1 MSDNENSN
9 KKLMPEGGSSPPT
22 DQVQTTDAPAVD
34 SETKDTSSAEEEEKN
49 PQTPSTD
56 NDKDKDESQ
65 GQETEGG
72 EEPNENPNK
81 ENKNDYSETA
91 KKVGESLG
99 EKYNKMLEAKK
110 NDNNKD
116 SLGDQM
122 KDLNEVQVDKAF
134 VSDSINLLGKI
145 SFDEL
150 IGNPLRAAV
159 KAQRDLAKETLSY
172 IREEG
177 IKVDENGQG
186 QITYVT
192 MNFIRDGKQVKMR
205 VPLLTLMPVPRLSIS
220 TMSYTFK
227 AKVNAMSGVVASVG
241 SGGTPINAGISTGEG
256 SKSAAPAKQ
265 TTDSSAKGNN
275 ETTGNK
281 PGASTDNPAASKDNP
296 AASKDNPAASS
307 NNPTASAAGAKPT
320 ISTTPTMSVGYS
332 SKKDSGATRDSRYS
346 VETTMDISI
355 TASEGEMPRGIDR
368 LLGVL
373 DDSTEV
379 IDPKGTL
386 QVSADRISLVNNYG
400 AISVSY
406 RNGKGAYAPTDVTCE
421 PIEGEAK
428 PDMLESGDE
437 MLLIFK
443 AKGVYMVSAGE
454 LHRIVFVS

>member
-1 MSDNENSN
+1 MSDNENN
-9 KKLMPEGGSSPPT
+9 NNDLMPEGGSSPPT
-22 DQVQTTDAPAVD
+22 
-34 SETKDTSSAEEEEKN
+34 EEN
-49 PQTPSTD
+49 PQTSSTD
-56 NDKDKDESQ
+56 NDKNQRHESNEGKKSEKSEDNKSDDSKKKEEKSTLDKVVDTTTSVIGALGDAHNAAQ
-65 GQETEGG
+65 K
-72 EEPNENPNK
+72 K
-81 ENKNDYSETA
+81 EKTP
-91 KKVGESLG
+91 
-99 EKYNKMLEAKK
+99 
-110 NDNNKD
+110 

-192 MNFIRDGKQVKMR
+192 MNFFRDGKQVKMR

-241 SGGTPINAGISTGEG
+241 SGGTPINAGMSTDNG
-256 SKSAAPAKQ
+256 SKSAASAKPAK
-265 TTDSSAKGNN
+265 DSSSKGNN
-275 ETTGNK
+275 EKTGDE
-281 PGASTDNPAASKDNP
+281 PAASTDNS
-296 AASKDNPAASS
+296 AASS
-307 NNPTASAAGAKPT
+307 NKTAASAAGAKPT

-368 LLGVL
+368 LLGIL

-400 AISVSY
+400 VISVSY

-454 LHRIVFVS
+454 LTRIVFVS

>member
-1 MSDNENSN
+1 MSDNENNN
-9 KKLMPEGGSSPPT
+9 KDLKPGGESSPPT
-22 DQVQTTDAPAVD
+22 
-34 SETKDTSSAEEEEKN
+34 EEN
-49 PQTPSTD
+49 PQTPHTDND
-56 NDKDKDESQ
+56 NDKDKSQSQES
-65 GQETEGG
+65 EGG
-72 EEPNENPNK
+72 EEPDVNNKEDENPNK
-81 ENKNDYSETA
+81 ENKNDLANKIGNS
-91 KKVGESLG
+91 VGKAVEEGIDAWKTTSNTG
-99 EKYNKMLEAKK
+99 K
-110 NDNNKD
+110 DN

-192 MNFIRDGKQVKMR
+192 MNFFRDGKQVKMR

-241 SGGTPINAGISTGEG
+241 SGGTPINAGISTDNG
-256 SKSAAPAKQ
+256 SKSAASAKPAK
-265 TTDSSAKGNN
+265 DSSAKVNN
-275 ETTGNK
+275 EKTGDE
-281 PGASTDNPAASKDNP
+281 PAASTDNS
-296 AASKDNPAASS
+296 AASS
-307 NNPTASAAGAKPT
+307 NKTAASATGAKPT

-400 AISVSY
+400 VISVSY
-406 RNGKGAYAPTDVTCE
+406 RNGKGAYAPTDVTCD

-454 LHRIVFVS
+454 LTRIVFVS

>member
-1 MSDNENSN
+1 MSDNENNN
-9 KKLMPEGGSSPPT
+9 KDLKPGGESSPPT
-22 DQVQTTDAPAVD
+22 DQVSQTDAPAVD
-34 SETKDTSSAEEEEKN
+34 SETNDTSSAENEEEN
-49 PQTPSTD
+49 QQTPTTD
-56 NDKDKDESQ
+56 NDNDESQ
-65 GQETEGG
+65 GQGTEGG
-72 EEPNENPNK
+72 EEPDGNNKENENPNK
-81 ENKNDYSETA
+81 ENKNDLPNTIGNSVG
-91 KKVGESLG
+91 KVFKEGMDAWKTTSNAG
-99 EKYNKMLEAKK
+99 
-110 NDNNKD
+110 NDK

-256 SKSAAPAKQ
+256 SKSAAPAKP
-265 TTDSSAKGNN
+265 TTDSSSKGNN
-275 ETTGNK
+275 GKTG
-281 PGASTDNPAASKDNP
+281 DNPAASTDNS
-296 AASKDNPAASS
+296 AASTE
-307 NNPTASAAGAKPT
+307 NPTASSNKTAASATGAKPT

-406 RNGKGAYAPTDVTCE
+406 RNGKGAYVPTDVTCE
-421 PIEGEAK
+421 PIEGETK

>member
-1 MSDNENSN
+1 MSDNENNN
-9 KKLMPEGGSSPPT
+9 KDLKPGGESSPPT
-22 DQVQTTDAPAVD
+22 
-34 SETKDTSSAEEEEKN
+34 EEN
-49 PQTPSTD
+49 PQTPHTDND
-56 NDKDKDESQ
+56 NDKDKSQ
-65 GQETEGG
+65 SQETEGG
-72 EEPNENPNK
+72 EEPDVNNKEDENPNK
-81 ENKNDYSETA
+81 ENKNDLAYKIGNSVG
-91 KKVGESLG
+91 KVVEEGIDAWKATSNTG
-99 EKYNKMLEAKK
+99 K
-110 NDNNKD
+110 DN

-192 MNFIRDGKQVKMR
+192 MNFFRDGKQVKMR

-241 SGGTPINAGISTGEG
+241 SGGTPINAGISTDNG
-256 SKSAAPAKQ
+256 SKSAASAKPAK
-265 TTDSSAKGNN
+265 DSSAKVNN
-275 ETTGNK
+275 EKTGDE
-281 PGASTDNPAASKDNP
+281 PAASTDNS
-296 AASKDNPAASS
+296 AASS
-307 NNPTASAAGAKPT
+307 NKTAASATGAKPT
-320 ISTTPTMSVGYS
+320 IATTPTMSVGYS

-400 AISVSY
+400 VISVSY
-406 RNGKGAYAPTDVTCE
+406 RNGKGAYAPTDVTCD

-454 LHRIVFVS
+454 LTRIVFVS

>member
-1 MSDNENSN
+1 MSDNENN
-9 KKLMPEGGSSPPT
+9 NNDLMPEGGSSPPT
-22 DQVQTTDAPAVD
+22 DQVSQTEAPAVG
-34 SETKDTSSAEEEEKN
+34 SENNDTSSAEEKEEK
-49 PQTPSTD
+49 PQGPSPD
-56 NDKDKDESQ
+56 NDKDEGQ

-72 EEPNENPNK
+72 EEPNK
-81 ENKNDYSETA
+81 ENKNDFSETA
-91 KKVGESLG
+91 KNVGKSLTQ
-99 EKYNKMLEAKK
+99 KYNELLEAKK
-110 NDNNKD
+110 NDNKKD

-177 IKVDENGQG
+177 IKVDEDGQG

-192 MNFIRDGKQVKMR
+192 MNFFRDGKQVKMR

-256 SKSAAPAKQ
+256 SKPAVSAKPAK
-265 TTDSSAKGNN
+265 DSSTKGNN
-275 ETTGNK
+275 EKTG
-281 PGASTDNPAASKDNP
+281 DNPAASTDN
-296 AASKDNPAASS
+296 SAASS
-307 NNPTASAAGAKPT
+307 NKTAASATGAKPT
-320 ISTTPTMSVGYS
+320 IATTPTMSVGYS

-400 AISVSY
+400 VISVSY
-406 RNGKGAYAPTDVTCE
+406 RNGKGAFAPTDVTCD

-454 LHRIVFVS
+454 LTRIVFVS

>member
-1 MSDNENSN
+1 MSDNENN
-9 KKLMPEGGSSPPT
+9 NNDLKPGGESSPPT
-22 DQVQTTDAPAVD
+22 
-34 SETKDTSSAEEEEKN
+34 EEN
-49 PQTPSTD
+49 PQTPHTDND
-56 NDKDKDESQ
+56 NDKDKSQ
-65 GQETEGG
+65 SQETEGG
-72 EEPNENPNK
+72 EEPDVNNKEDENPNK
-81 ENKNDYSETA
+81 ENKNDLANKIGNSVG
-91 KKVGESLG
+91 KVVEEGIDAWKTTSNTG
-99 EKYNKMLEAKK
+99 K
-110 NDNNKD
+110 DN

-192 MNFIRDGKQVKMR
+192 MNFFRDGKQVKMR

-241 SGGTPINAGISTGEG
+241 SGGTPINAGISTDNG
-256 SKSAAPAKQ
+256 SKSAASAKPAK
-265 TTDSSAKGNN
+265 DSSAKGNN
-275 ETTGNK
+275 EKTG
-281 PGASTDNPAASKDNP
+281 DNPAASTDN
-296 AASKDNPAASS
+296 SAASS
-307 NNPTASAAGAKPT
+307 NKTAASATGTKST
-320 ISTTPTMSVGYS
+320 IATTPTMSVGYS

-400 AISVSY
+400 VISVSY
-406 RNGKGAYAPTDVTCE
+406 RNGKGAYAPTDVTCD

-454 LHRIVFVS
+454 LTRIVFVS

>member
-1 MSDNENSN
+1 MSDNENNN
-9 KKLMPEGGSSPPT
+9 KDLKPGGESSPPT
-22 DQVQTTDAPAVD
+22 EENLQAP
-34 SETKDTSSAEEEEKN
+34 
-49 PQTPSTD
+49 PTD
-56 NDKDKDESQ
+56 NDKNQSHESNEGKKSEKSEDNKSDDSKKKEEKSTLDKVVDTTTSVIGALGDAHNAAQ
-65 GQETEGG
+65 K
-72 EEPNENPNK
+72 K
-81 ENKNDYSETA
+81 EKTP
-91 KKVGESLG
+91 
-99 EKYNKMLEAKK
+99 
-110 NDNNKD
+110 

-192 MNFIRDGKQVKMR
+192 MNFFRDGKQVKMR

-241 SGGTPINAGISTGEG
+241 SGGTPINAGMSTDYG
-256 SKSAAPAKQ
+256 SKSAASAKPAK
-265 TTDSSAKGNN
+265 DSSSKGNN
-275 ETTGNK
+275 EKTGDE
-281 PGASTDNPAASKDNP
+281 PAASTDNS
-296 AASKDNPAASS
+296 AASS
-307 NNPTASAAGAKPT
+307 NKTAASAAGAKPT
-320 ISTTPTMSVGYS
+320 IATTPTMSVGYS

-346 VETTMDISI
+346 VESTMDISI

-368 LLGVL
+368 LLGIL

-400 AISVSY
+400 VISVSY

-454 LHRIVFVS
+454 LTRIVFVS

>member
-1 MSDNENSN
+1 MSDNENN
-9 KKLMPEGGSSPPT
+9 NNDLMPEGGSSPPT
-22 DQVQTTDAPAVD
+22 DQVPETDATAVG
-34 SETKDTSSAEEEEKN
+34 SETTDTSSAEEGN

-56 NDKDKDESQ
+56 NDKNKSQ
-65 GQETEGG
+65 GQKTEGG
-72 EEPNENPNK
+72 EKPD
-81 ENKNDYSETA
+81 ENKKKDEKNDLSDQLKEA
-91 KKVGESLG
+91 GKSLTQ
-99 EKYNKMLEAKK
+99 KYNELKEAKK
-110 NDNNKD
+110 NDNKKD

-122 KDLNEVQVDKAF
+122 KDLNEVQVDKTF

-241 SGGTPINAGISTGEG
+241 SGGTPINAGISTDNG
-256 SKSAAPAKQ
+256 SKSAAPAKP
-265 TTDSSAKGNN
+265 TTDSSSKGNN
-275 ETTGNK
+275 GKTGDK
-281 PGASTDNPAASKDNP
+281 PAASTDNPST
-296 AASKDNPAASS
+296 SS
-307 NNPTASAAGAKPT
+307 NKPTASAAGAKST

-406 RNGKGAYAPTDVTCE
+406 RNGKGAYAPTDVTCD

-454 LHRIVFVS
+454 LTRIVFVS

>member
-1 MSDNENSN
+1 MSDNENN
-9 KKLMPEGGSSPPT
+9 NNDLMSDGGSSPPT
-22 DQVQTTDAPAVD
+22 DQVSQTDAPAVG
-34 SETKDTSSAEEEEKN
+34 SENNDTSSAEKEEEK
-49 PQTPSTD
+49 PQAPSAD
-56 NDKDKDESQ
+56 NDKDEGQ

-72 EEPNENPNK
+72 EKPDGNK
-81 ENKNDYSETA
+81 KEDKNDLSDQLKEA
-91 KKVGESLG
+91 GKSLTQ
-99 EKYNKMLEAKK
+99 KYNELLEAKN
-110 NDNNKD
+110 NDNKKD

-177 IKVDENGQG
+177 IKVDEDGQG

-192 MNFIRDGKQVKMR
+192 MNFFRDGKQVKMR

-241 SGGTPINAGISTGEG
+241 SGGTPINAGMSTDNG
-256 SKSAAPAKQ
+256 SKSAVSAKPAK
-265 TTDSSAKGNN
+265 DSSAKGNN
-275 ETTGNK
+275 EETGDK
-281 PGASTDNPAASKDNP
+281 PATSTDNS
-296 AASKDNPAASS
+296 AASS
-307 NNPTASAAGAKPT
+307 NKTATSAAGAKPT
-320 ISTTPTMSVGYS
+320 IATTPTMSVGYS

-400 AISVSY
+400 VISVSY
-406 RNGKGAYAPTDVTCE
+406 RNGKGAYAPTEVTCD

-454 LHRIVFVS
+454 LTRIVFVS

>member
-1 MSDNENSN
+1 
-9 KKLMPEGGSSPPT
+9 MPEGGSSPPT
-22 DQVQTTDAPAVD
+22 DQVSQTDAPAVG
-34 SETKDTSSAEEEEKN
+34 SENNDTSSAEEKEEK
-49 PQTPSTD
+49 PQGPSTD

-72 EEPNENPNK
+72 EESNK
-81 ENKNDYSETA
+81 ENKNDFSETA
-91 KKVGESLG
+91 KKVGKSLT
-99 EKYNKMLEAKK
+99 EKYNELLEAKK
-110 NDNNKD
+110 NDNKKD

-122 KDLNEVQVDKAF
+122 KDLNEVQVDKTF

-192 MNFIRDGKQVKMR
+192 MNFFRDGKQVKMR

-220 TMSYTFK
+220 TMSYMFK

-241 SGGTPINAGISTGEG
+241 NGGTPINAGMSTDNG
-256 SKSAAPAKQ
+256 SKSAASAKPAK
-265 TTDSSAKGNN
+265 DSSSKGNN
-275 ETTGNK
+275 EKTG
-281 PGASTDNPAASKDNP
+281 DEPAASTEN
-296 AASKDNPAASS
+296 STASS
-307 NNPTASAAGAKPT
+307 NKTAVSAAGAKPT

-454 LHRIVFVS
+454 LTRIVFVS

>member
-1 MSDNENSN
+1 
-9 KKLMPEGGSSPPT
+9 MPEGGSSPPT
-22 DQVQTTDAPAVD
+22 DQVSQTDAPAVD
-34 SETKDTSSAEEEEKN
+34 SETTDTSSAEEEN
-49 PQTPSTD
+49 QQAPSTD
-56 NDKDKDESQ
+56 NDKNKDESQ
-65 GQETEGG
+65 SQETEGG
-72 EEPNENPNK
+72 EEPD
-81 ENKNDYSETA
+81 ENKKEDKNDLA
-91 KKVGESLG
+91 DKLKKGGESLG

-110 NDNNKD
+110 KDNNKD

-192 MNFIRDGKQVKMR
+192 MNFFRDGKQVKMR

-256 SKSAAPAKQ
+256 SKSAAPAKP
-265 TTDSSAKGNN
+265 TTDPSAKGNN
-275 ETTGNK
+275 EK
-281 PGASTDNPAASKDNP
+281 AVDKPAASTEKP
-296 AASKDNPAASS
+296 AASA
-307 NNPTASAAGAKPT
+307 TGAKPT

-400 AISVSY
+400 VISVSY
-406 RNGKGAYAPTDVTCE
+406 RNGKGAYAPTDVTCD

-454 LHRIVFVS
+454 LTRIVFVS

>member
-1 MSDNENSN
+1 
-9 KKLMPEGGSSPPT
+9 MPEGGSSPPT
-22 DQVQTTDAPAVD
+22 DQVSQTDAPAVD
-34 SETKDTSSAEEEEKN
+34 SETTDTSSAEEEN
-49 PQTPSTD
+49 QQAPSTD
-56 NDKDKDESQ
+56 NDKNQSHES
-65 GQETEGG
+65 
-72 EEPNENPNK
+72 NE
-81 ENKNDYSETA
+81 
-91 KKVGESLG
+91 G
-99 EKYNKMLEAKK
+99 EKSEKNEDNKSDDSKK
-110 NDNNKD
+110 KEEKSTLDKAVDTTTSVIGALGDAHNAAQKNEKTP

-192 MNFIRDGKQVKMR
+192 MNFFRDGKQVKMR
-205 VPLLTLMPVPRLSIS
+205 VPLLTLMPVPRFSIS

-241 SGGTPINAGISTGEG
+241 SGGTPINAGMSTDNS
-256 SKSAAPAKQ
+256 SKSAAPAKPAK
-265 TTDSSAKGNN
+265 DSSAKGNN
-275 ETTGNK
+275 EKTGDK
-281 PGASTDNPAASKDNP
+281 PAASTDNS
-296 AASKDNPAASS
+296 AASS
-307 NNPTASAAGAKPT
+307 NKTAASATGAKPT
-320 ISTTPTMSVGYS
+320 IATTPTMSVGYS

-406 RNGKGAYAPTDVTCE
+406 RNGKGAYAPTDVTCD

-454 LHRIVFVS
+454 LTRIVFVS

>member
-1 MSDNENSN
+1 MSDNENNN
-9 KKLMPEGGSSPPT
+9 KDLKPGGESSPPT
-22 DQVQTTDAPAVD
+22 DQVSQTDAPAVD
-34 SETKDTSSAEEEEKN
+34 SETTDTSSAEEEN
-49 PQTPSTD
+49 QQAPSTD
-56 NDKDKDESQ
+56 NDKNQSHES
-65 GQETEGG
+65 
-72 EEPNENPNK
+72 NE
-81 ENKNDYSETA
+81 
-91 KKVGESLG
+91 G
-99 EKYNKMLEAKK
+99 EKSEKNEDNKSDDSKK
-110 NDNNKD
+110 KEEKSTLDKTVDTTTSVIGALGDAHNAAQKKEKTP

-192 MNFIRDGKQVKMR
+192 MNFFRDGKQVKMR

-241 SGGTPINAGISTGEG
+241 SGGTPINAGMSTDNG
-256 SKSAAPAKQ
+256 SKSAASAKPAKE
-265 TTDSSAKGNN
+265 SSAKGNN
-275 ETTGNK
+275 EKTGDE
-281 PGASTDNPAASKDNP
+281 PAASTDNS
-296 AASKDNPAASS
+296 AASS
-307 NNPTASAAGAKPT
+307 NKTAASATGAKPT
-320 ISTTPTMSVGYS
+320 IATTPTMSVGYS

-454 LHRIVFVS
+454 LTRIVFVS

>member
-1 MSDNENSN
+1 MSDNENNN
-9 KKLMPEGGSSPPT
+9 KDLKPGGESSPPT
-22 DQVQTTDAPAVD
+22 EENLQAP
-34 SETKDTSSAEEEEKN
+34 
-49 PQTPSTD
+49 PTD
-56 NDKDKDESQ
+56 NDKNQRHESNEGKKSEKSEDNKSDDSKKKEEKSTLDKVVDTTTSVIGALGDAHNAAQ
-65 GQETEGG
+65 K
-72 EEPNENPNK
+72 K
-81 ENKNDYSETA
+81 EKTP
-91 KKVGESLG
+91 
-99 EKYNKMLEAKK
+99 
-110 NDNNKD
+110 

-122 KDLNEVQVDKAF
+122 KDLSEVQVDKAF

-192 MNFIRDGKQVKMR
+192 MNFFRDGKQVKMR

-241 SGGTPINAGISTGEG
+241 SGGTPINAGMSTDNG
-256 SKSAAPAKQ
+256 SKSAASAKPAK
-265 TTDSSAKGNN
+265 DSSSKGNN
-275 ETTGNK
+275 EKTGDE
-281 PGASTDNPAASKDNP
+281 PAASTDNS
-296 AASKDNPAASS
+296 AASS
-307 NNPTASAAGAKPT
+307 NKTAASAAGAKPT

-346 VETTMDISI
+346 VESTMDISI

-400 AISVSY
+400 VISVSY
-406 RNGKGAYAPTDVTCE
+406 RNGKGAYSPTDVTCE

-454 LHRIVFVS
+454 LTRIVFVS

>member
-1 MSDNENSN
+1 
-9 KKLMPEGGSSPPT
+9 MPEGGSSPPT
-22 DQVQTTDAPAVD
+22 DQVSQTDAPAVG
-34 SETKDTSSAEEEEKN
+34 SENNDTSSAEEKEEK
-49 PQTPSTD
+49 PQGPSTD

-72 EEPNENPNK
+72 EESNK
-81 ENKNDYSETA
+81 ENKNDFSETA
-91 KKVGESLG
+91 KKVGKSLT
-99 EKYNKMLEAKK
+99 EKYNELLEAKK
-110 NDNNKD
+110 NDNKKD

-122 KDLNEVQVDKAF
+122 KDLNEVQVDKTF

-192 MNFIRDGKQVKMR
+192 MNFFRDGKQVKMR

-241 SGGTPINAGISTGEG
+241 SGGTPINAGMSTDNG
-256 SKSAAPAKQ
+256 SKSAASAKPAK
-265 TTDSSAKGNN
+265 DSSSKGNN
-275 ETTGNK
+275 EKT
-281 PGASTDNPAASKDNP
+281 SDEPAASTEN
-296 AASKDNPAASS
+296 SAASS
-307 NNPTASAAGAKPT
+307 NKTAASAAGAKPT

-454 LHRIVFVS
+454 LTRIVFVS

>member
-1 MSDNENSN
+1 MSDNENNN
-9 KKLMPEGGSSPPT
+9 KDLKPGGESSPPT
-22 DQVQTTDAPAVD
+22 EENLQAP
-34 SETKDTSSAEEEEKN
+34 
-49 PQTPSTD
+49 PTD
-56 NDKDKDESQ
+56 NDKNQSHESIEGKKSEKSEDNKSDDSKKKEEKSTLDKVVDTTTSVIGALGDAHNAAQ
-65 GQETEGG
+65 K
-72 EEPNENPNK
+72 K
-81 ENKNDYSETA
+81 EKTP
-91 KKVGESLG
+91 
-99 EKYNKMLEAKK
+99 
-110 NDNNKD
+110 

-122 KDLNEVQVDKAF
+122 KDLSEVQVDKAF

-192 MNFIRDGKQVKMR
+192 MNFFRDGKQVKMR

-241 SGGTPINAGISTGEG
+241 SGGTPINAGMSTDNG
-256 SKSAAPAKQ
+256 SKSAASAKPAK
-265 TTDSSAKGNN
+265 DSSSKGNN
-275 ETTGNK
+275 EKTGDE
-281 PGASTDNPAASKDNP
+281 PAASTDNS
-296 AASKDNPAASS
+296 AASS
-307 NNPTASAAGAKPT
+307 NKTAASAAGAKPT

-346 VETTMDISI
+346 VESTMDISI

-368 LLGVL
+368 LLGIL

-454 LHRIVFVS
+454 LTRIVFVS

>member
-1 MSDNENSN
+1 MSDNENN
-9 KKLMPEGGSSPPT
+9 NNDLMPEGGSSPPT
-22 DQVQTTDAPAVD
+22 DQVSQTDAPAVG
-34 SETKDTSSAEEEEKN
+34 SENNDTSSAEEKEEK
-49 PQTPSTD
+49 PQGPSTD

-72 EEPNENPNK
+72 EESNK
-81 ENKNDYSETA
+81 ENKNDFSETA
-91 KKVGESLG
+91 KKVGKSLT
-99 EKYNKMLEAKK
+99 EKYNELLEAKK
-110 NDNNKD
+110 NDNKKD

-192 MNFIRDGKQVKMR
+192 MNFFRDGKQVKMR

-241 SGGTPINAGISTGEG
+241 SGGTPINAGMSTDNG
-256 SKSAAPAKQ
+256 SKSAASAKPAK
-265 TTDSSAKGNN
+265 DSSSKGNN
-275 ETTGNK
+275 EKTGDE
-281 PGASTDNPAASKDNP
+281 PAASTDNS
-296 AASKDNPAASS
+296 AASS
-307 NNPTASAAGAKPT
+307 NKTAASAAGAKPT

-346 VETTMDISI
+346 VESTMDISI

-368 LLGVL
+368 LLGIL

-454 LHRIVFVS
+454 LTRIVFVS

>member
-1 MSDNENSN
+1 MSDNENKN
-9 KKLMPEGGSSPPT
+9 NNLMPEGDSSPPT
-22 DQVQTTDAPAVD
+22 DQVPTTDAPAVD
-34 SETKDTSSAEEEEKN
+34 SETNDTSSAENKEEN
-49 PQTPSTD
+49 QQTPTTD

-256 SKSAAPAKQ
+256 SKSAAPAKP

-275 ETTGNK
+275 ERTGDK
-281 PGASTDNPAASKDNP
+281 SAVSKDNP
-296 AASKDNPAASS
+296 AASTENPAASS
-307 NNPTASAAGAKPT
+307 NKTAASATGAKPT
-320 ISTTPTMSVGYS
+320 ISATPTMSVGYS

-406 RNGKGAYAPTDVTCE
+406 RNGKGAYTPTDVTCE

>member
-1 MSDNENSN
+1 MSDNENKN
-9 KKLMPEGGSSPPT
+9 KDLKPGGESSPPT
-22 DQVQTTDAPAVD
+22 DQVSQTDAPAVD
-34 SETKDTSSAEEEEKN
+34 SETTDTSSAEEEN
-49 PQTPSTD
+49 QQAPSTD
-56 NDKDKDESQ
+56 NDKNQSHES
-65 GQETEGG
+65 
-72 EEPNENPNK
+72 NE
-81 ENKNDYSETA
+81 
-91 KKVGESLG
+91 G
-99 EKYNKMLEAKK
+99 EKSEKNEDNKSDDSKK
-110 NDNNKD
+110 KEEKSTLDKTVDTTTSVIGALGDAHNAAQKNEKTP

-192 MNFIRDGKQVKMR
+192 MNFFRDGKQVKMR

-241 SGGTPINAGISTGEG
+241 SGGTPINAGISTDNG
-256 SKSAAPAKQ
+256 SKSAASAKPAK
-265 TTDSSAKGNN
+265 DSSAKGNN
-275 ETTGNK
+275 EKTG
-281 PGASTDNPAASKDNP
+281 DNPAASTDNSADSSNKT
-296 AASKDNPAASS
+296 AASA
-307 NNPTASAAGAKPT
+307 TGAKPT
-320 ISTTPTMSVGYS
+320 IATTPTMSVGYS

-400 AISVSY
+400 VISVSY
-406 RNGKGAYAPTDVTCE
+406 RNGKGAYAPTDVTCD

-454 LHRIVFVS
+454 LTRIVFVS

>member
-1 MSDNENSN
+1 
-9 KKLMPEGGSSPPT
+9 MPEGGSSPPT
-22 DQVQTTDAPAVD
+22 DQVQTTDATAVD
-34 SETKDTSSAEEEEKN
+34 SETNNTSSAENEEEN
-49 PQTPSTD
+49 QQTPTTD
-56 NDKDKDESQ
+56 NDNDESQ
-65 GQETEGG
+65 GQRTEGG
-72 EEPNENPNK
+72 EEPDGNNKENENRNK
-81 ENKNDYSETA
+81 ENKNDLPNTIGNSVG
-91 KKVGESLG
+91 KVFKEGMDAWKATSNAG
-99 EKYNKMLEAKK
+99 K
-110 NDNNKD
+110 DN

-134 VSDSINLLGKI
+134 VTDSINLLGKI

-159 KAQRDLAKETLSY
+159 KAQRDLAKETLNY

-241 SGGTPINAGISTGEG
+241 SGGTPINAGISTDNG
-256 SKSAAPAKQ
+256 SKSAAPAKP

-275 ETTGNK
+275 GKTG
-281 PGASTDNPAASKDNP
+281 DNPAASTDNS
-296 AASKDNPAASS
+296 AASTENSATSSNKTAASA
-307 NNPTASAAGAKPT
+307 TGAKST

-406 RNGKGAYAPTDVTCE
+406 RNGKGAYAPTDVNCE
-421 PIEGEAK
+421 PIEGETK

>member
-1 MSDNENSN
+1 MSDNENN
-9 KKLMPEGGSSPPT
+9 NNDLIPEGGSSPPT
-22 DQVQTTDAPAVD
+22 DQVSQTDAPAVD
-34 SETKDTSSAEEEEKN
+34 SETTDTSSAEEEN
-49 PQTPSTD
+49 QQAPSTD
-56 NDKDKDESQ
+56 NDKNQSHES
-65 GQETEGG
+65 
-72 EEPNENPNK
+72 NE
-81 ENKNDYSETA
+81 
-91 KKVGESLG
+91 G
-99 EKYNKMLEAKK
+99 EKSEKNEDNKSDDSKK
-110 NDNNKD
+110 KEEKSTLDKTVDTTTSVIGALGDAHNAAQKKEKAP

-177 IKVDENGQG
+177 IKVDEDGQG

-192 MNFIRDGKQVKMR
+192 MNFFRDGKQVKMR

-241 SGGTPINAGISTGEG
+241 SGGTPINAGMSTDNS
-256 SKSAAPAKQ
+256 SKSAASAKA
-265 TTDSSAKGNN
+265 TTNSSSKGNN
-275 ETTGNK
+275 EKTGDE
-281 PGASTDNPAASKDNP
+281 PAASTDNSAVSSNKTAASATGTK
-296 AASKDNPAASS
+296 S
-307 NNPTASAAGAKPT
+307 T

-400 AISVSY
+400 VISVSY
-406 RNGKGAYAPTDVTCE
+406 RNGKGAYAPTDVTCD

-454 LHRIVFVS
+454 LTRIVFVS

>member
-1 MSDNENSN
+1 MSDNENNN
-9 KKLMPEGGSSPPT
+9 KDLKPGGESSPPT
-22 DQVQTTDAPAVD
+22 DQVSQTDAPAVD
-34 SETKDTSSAEEEEKN
+34 SETTDTSSAEEEN
-49 PQTPSTD
+49 QQAPSTD
-56 NDKDKDESQ
+56 NDNDESQ

-72 EEPNENPNK
+72 EEPNK
-81 ENKNDYSETA
+81 ENKNDFSETA
-91 KKVGESLG
+91 KNVGKSLTQ
-99 EKYNKMLEAKK
+99 KYNELLEAKK
-110 NDNNKD
+110 NDNKKD

-177 IKVDENGQG
+177 IKVDEDGQG

-256 SKSAAPAKQ
+256 SKSAAPAKP

-275 ETTGNK
+275 EKTGDK
-281 PGASTDNPAASKDNP
+281 SAASKDNP
-296 AASKDNPAASS
+296 AASTENPAASS
-307 NNPTASAAGAKPT
+307 NKTAASATGAKPT

-406 RNGKGAYAPTDVTCE
+406 RNGKGAYAPADVNCE

>member
-1 MSDNENSN
+1 MSDNENN
-9 KKLMPEGGSSPPT
+9 NNDLMPEGGSSPPT
-22 DQVQTTDAPAVD
+22 EENPPA
-34 SETKDTSSAEEEEKN
+34 
-49 PQTPSTD
+49 PSTD
-56 NDKDKDESQ
+56 KDKNQRHESN
-65 GQETEGG
+65 EGKKSEKSEDNKSDDSKKK
-72 EEPNENPNK
+72 EEKSTLDKAVDTTTSVIGALGDAHNAAQKK
-81 ENKNDYSETA
+81 EKTP
-91 KKVGESLG
+91 
-99 EKYNKMLEAKK
+99 
-110 NDNNKD
+110 

-122 KDLNEVQVDKAF
+122 KDLSEVQVDKAF

-192 MNFIRDGKQVKMR
+192 MNFFRDGKQVKMR

-241 SGGTPINAGISTGEG
+241 SGGTPINAGMSTDNG
-256 SKSAAPAKQ
+256 SKSAASAKPAK
-265 TTDSSAKGNN
+265 DSSSKGNN
-275 ETTGNK
+275 EKTGDE
-281 PGASTDNPAASKDNP
+281 PAASTDNS
-296 AASKDNPAASS
+296 AASS
-307 NNPTASAAGAKPT
+307 NKTAASAAGAKPT

-346 VETTMDISI
+346 VESTMDISI

-368 LLGVL
+368 LLGIL

-443 AKGVYMVSAGE
+443 AKGVYMISAGE

>member
-1 MSDNENSN
+1 MSDNENN
-9 KKLMPEGGSSPPT
+9 NNDLMPDGGSSPPT
-22 DQVQTTDAPAVD
+22 DQVSQTDAPAVG
-34 SETKDTSSAEEEEKN
+34 SENNDTSSAEKEEEK
-49 PQTPSTD
+49 PQAPSAD
-56 NDKDKDESQ
+56 NDKDEGQ

-72 EEPNENPNK
+72 EKPDGNK
-81 ENKNDYSETA
+81 KEDKNDLSDQLKEA
-91 KKVGESLG
+91 GKSLTQ
-99 EKYNKMLEAKK
+99 KYNELLEAKK
-110 NDNNKD
+110 NDNKKD

-177 IKVDENGQG
+177 IKVDEDGQG

-192 MNFIRDGKQVKMR
+192 MNFFRDGKQVKMR

-241 SGGTPINAGISTGEG
+241 SGGTPINAGMSTDNG
-256 SKSAAPAKQ
+256 SKSAASAKPAK
-265 TTDSSAKGNN
+265 DSSAKGNN
-275 ETTGNK
+275 EETGDK
-281 PGASTDNPAASKDNP
+281 PATSTDNS
-296 AASKDNPAASS
+296 AASS
-307 NNPTASAAGAKPT
+307 NKTATSAAGAKPT
-320 ISTTPTMSVGYS
+320 IATIPTMSVGYS

-406 RNGKGAYAPTDVTCE
+406 RNGKGAYAPTDVTCD

-454 LHRIVFVS
+454 LTRIVFVS

>member
-1 MSDNENSN
+1 MSDNENNN
-9 KKLMPEGGSSPPT
+9 KDLKPGGESSPPT
-22 DQVQTTDAPAVD
+22 DQVQTTDATAVD
-34 SETKDTSSAEEEEKN
+34 SETNDTSSAEEEEKN
-49 PQTPSTD
+49 PQTPNTD
-56 NDKDKDESQ
+56 NDNDGSQSQ

-72 EEPNENPNK
+72 EEPNKNPNK

-256 SKSAAPAKQ
+256 SKSAAPAKP
-265 TTDSSAKGNN
+265 TTDSSSKGNN
-275 ETTGNK
+275 GKTG
-281 PGASTDNPAASKDNP
+281 DNPAASTDNS
-296 AASKDNPAASS
+296 AASTENSATSSNKTAASA
-307 NNPTASAAGAKPT
+307 TGAKPT

-406 RNGKGAYAPTDVTCE
+406 RNGKGAYVPTDVTCE
-421 PIEGEAK
+421 PIEGETK

>member
-1 MSDNENSN
+1 MSDNENN
-9 KKLMPEGGSSPPT
+9 NNDLMSDGGSSPPT
-22 DQVQTTDAPAVD
+22 DQVSQTDAPAVG
-34 SETKDTSSAEEEEKN
+34 SENNDTSSAEKEEEK
-49 PQTPSTD
+49 PQAPSAD
-56 NDKDKDESQ
+56 NDKDEGQ

-72 EEPNENPNK
+72 EKPDGNK
-81 ENKNDYSETA
+81 KEDKNDLSDQLKEA
-91 KKVGESLG
+91 GKSLTQ
-99 EKYNKMLEAKK
+99 KYNELLEAKK
-110 NDNNKD
+110 NDNKKD

-177 IKVDENGQG
+177 IKVDEDGQG

-192 MNFIRDGKQVKMR
+192 MNFFRDGKQVKMR

-241 SGGTPINAGISTGEG
+241 SGGTPINAGMSTDNG
-256 SKSAAPAKQ
+256 SKSAVSAKPAK
-265 TTDSSAKGNN
+265 DSSAKGNN
-275 ETTGNK
+275 EETGDK
-281 PGASTDNPAASKDNP
+281 PATSTDNS
-296 AASKDNPAASS
+296 AASS
-307 NNPTASAAGAKPT
+307 NKTATSAAGAKPT
-320 ISTTPTMSVGYS
+320 IATTPTMSVGYS

-368 LLGVL
+368 LLGVI

-400 AISVSY
+400 VISVSY
-406 RNGKGAYAPTDVTCE
+406 RNGKGAYAPTEVTCD

-454 LHRIVFVS
+454 LTRIVFVS

>member
-9 KKLMPEGGSSPPT
+9 KNLMPEGGSSPPT
-22 DQVQTTDAPAVD
+22 DQVQTTDATAVD
-34 SETKDTSSAEEEEKN
+34 SETNNTSSAENEEEN
-49 PQTPSTD
+49 QQTPTTD
-56 NDKDKDESQ
+56 NDNDESQ
-65 GQETEGG
+65 GQRTEGG
-72 EEPNENPNK
+72 EEPDGNNKENENRNK
-81 ENKNDYSETA
+81 ENKNDLPNTIGNSVG
-91 KKVGESLG
+91 KVFKEGMDAWKATSNAG
-99 EKYNKMLEAKK
+99 K
-110 NDNNKD
+110 DN

-134 VSDSINLLGKI
+134 VTDSINLLGKI

-159 KAQRDLAKETLSY
+159 KAQRDLAKETLNY

-241 SGGTPINAGISTGEG
+241 SGGTPINAGISTDNG
-256 SKSAAPAKQ
+256 SKSAAPAKP

-275 ETTGNK
+275 GKTG
-281 PGASTDNPAASKDNP
+281 DNPAASTDNS
-296 AASKDNPAASS
+296 AASTENSATSSNKTAASA
-307 NNPTASAAGAKPT
+307 TGAKST

-406 RNGKGAYAPTDVTCE
+406 RNGKGAYAPTDVNCE
-421 PIEGEAK
+421 PIEGETK

>member
-1 MSDNENSN
+1 MSDNENN
-9 KKLMPEGGSSPPT
+9 NNDLIPEGGSSPPT
-22 DQVQTTDAPAVD
+22 NQVSQTDAPAVD
-34 SETKDTSSAEEEEKN
+34 SETNDTSSAEEEEEN
-49 PQTPSTD
+49 QQTPSTD
-56 NDKDKDESQ
+56 NDKNKDESQ
-65 GQETEGG
+65 SQETEGG
-72 EEPNENPNK
+72 EKTDENNKENENPNK
-81 ENKNDYSETA
+81 ENNNDLPNTIGNSVG
-91 KKVGESLG
+91 KVFKEGVDAWKATSNAG
-99 EKYNKMLEAKK
+99 K
-110 NDNNKD
+110 DN

-177 IKVDENGQG
+177 IKVDEDGQG

-192 MNFIRDGKQVKMR
+192 MNFFRDGKQVKMR

-241 SGGTPINAGISTGEG
+241 SGGTPINAGMSTDNS
-256 SKSAAPAKQ
+256 SKSAASAKA
-265 TTDSSAKGNN
+265 TTNSSSKGNN
-275 ETTGNK
+275 EKTGDE
-281 PGASTDNPAASKDNP
+281 PAASTDNSAVSSNKTAASATGTK
-296 AASKDNPAASS
+296 S
-307 NNPTASAAGAKPT
+307 T
-320 ISTTPTMSVGYS
+320 IATTPTMSVGYS

-400 AISVSY
+400 VISVSY
-406 RNGKGAYAPTDVTCE
+406 RNGKGAYAPTDVTCD

-443 AKGVYMVSAGE
+443 AKGVYMVSAGK
-454 LHRIVFVS
+454 LTRIVFVS

>member
-9 KKLMPEGGSSPPT
+9 NDLIPEGGSSPPT
-22 DQVQTTDAPAVD
+22 
-34 SETKDTSSAEEEEKN
+34 EEN
-49 PQTPSTD
+49 PQTPHTDND
-56 NDKDKDESQ
+56 NDKDKSQ
-65 GQETEGG
+65 SQETEGG
-72 EEPNENPNK
+72 EEPDVNNKEDENPNK
-81 ENKNDYSETA
+81 ENKNDLANKIGNSVG
-91 KKVGESLG
+91 KVVEEGIDAWKTTSNTG
-99 EKYNKMLEAKK
+99 K
-110 NDNNKD
+110 DN

-192 MNFIRDGKQVKMR
+192 MNFFRDGKQVKMR

-241 SGGTPINAGISTGEG
+241 SGGTPINAGMSTDNG
-256 SKSAAPAKQ
+256 SKSAASAKPAK
-265 TTDSSAKGNN
+265 DSSAKGNN
-275 ETTGNK
+275 EKTG
-281 PGASTDNPAASKDNP
+281 DNPAASTDN
-296 AASKDNPAASS
+296 SAASS
-307 NNPTASAAGAKPT
+307 NKPAASATGAKPT

-400 AISVSY
+400 VISVSY

-454 LHRIVFVS
+454 LTRIVFVS

>member
-1 MSDNENSN
+1 
-9 KKLMPEGGSSPPT
+9 MPEGGSSPPT
-22 DQVQTTDAPAVD
+22 DQVSQTDAPAVD
-34 SETKDTSSAEEEEKN
+34 SETTDTSSAEEEN
-49 PQTPSTD
+49 QQAPSTD
-56 NDKDKDESQ
+56 NDNDESQ
-65 GQETEGG
+65 SQETEGG
-72 EEPNENPNK
+72 EKPDGNK
-81 ENKNDYSETA
+81 KEDKNDLSDQLKEA
-91 KKVGESLG
+91 GKSLTQ
-99 EKYNKMLEAKK
+99 KYNELLEAKK
-110 NDNNKD
+110 NDNKKD

-122 KDLNEVQVDKAF
+122 KDLNEVQVDKTF

-192 MNFIRDGKQVKMR
+192 MNFFRDGKQVKMR

-256 SKSAAPAKQ
+256 SKPAVSAKPAK
-265 TTDSSAKGNN
+265 DSSAKVNN
-275 ETTGNK
+275 EKTGDK
-281 PGASTDNPAASKDNP
+281 PAASSEKPAASTDNS
-296 AASKDNPAASS
+296 AASS
-307 NNPTASAAGAKPT
+307 NKTATSAAGAKPT
-320 ISTTPTMSVGYS
+320 IATTPTMSVGYS

-400 AISVSY
+400 VISVSY

-454 LHRIVFVS
+454 LTRIVFVS

>member
-1 MSDNENSN
+1 MSDNENN
-9 KKLMPEGGSSPPT
+9 NNDLIPEGGSSPPT
-22 DQVQTTDAPAVD
+22 DQVSQTDAPAVD
-34 SETKDTSSAEEEEKN
+34 SETTDTSSAEEEN
-49 PQTPSTD
+49 QQAPSTD
-56 NDKDKDESQ
+56 NDKNQSHES
-65 GQETEGG
+65 
-72 EEPNENPNK
+72 NE
-81 ENKNDYSETA
+81 
-91 KKVGESLG
+91 G
-99 EKYNKMLEAKK
+99 EKSEKNEDNKSDDSKK
-110 NDNNKD
+110 KEEKSTLDKTVDTTTSVIGALGDAHNAAQKKEKAP

-192 MNFIRDGKQVKMR
+192 MNFFRDGKQVKMR

-241 SGGTPINAGISTGEG
+241 SGGTPINAGMSTDNS
-256 SKSAAPAKQ
+256 SKSAASAKPAK
-265 TTDSSAKGNN
+265 DSSAKGNN
-275 ETTGNK
+275 ERTGDN
-281 PGASTDNPAASKDNP
+281 PAASTDNPSTSSNKTAAS
-296 AASKDNPAASS
+296 A
-307 NNPTASAAGAKPT
+307 TGAKPT

-400 AISVSY
+400 TISVSY
-406 RNGKGAYAPTDVTCE
+406 RNGKGAYAPTDVTCD

-454 LHRIVFVS
+454 LTRIVFVS

>member
-1 MSDNENSN
+1 MSDNENN
-9 KKLMPEGGSSPPT
+9 NNDLMPEGGSSPPT
-22 DQVQTTDAPAVD
+22 DQVSQTDAPAVD
-34 SETKDTSSAEEEEKN
+34 SETTDTSSAEEEN
-49 PQTPSTD
+49 QQAPSTD
-56 NDKDKDESQ
+56 NDKNQSHES
-65 GQETEGG
+65 
-72 EEPNENPNK
+72 NE
-81 ENKNDYSETA
+81 
-91 KKVGESLG
+91 G
-99 EKYNKMLEAKK
+99 EKSEKNEDNKSDDSKK
-110 NDNNKD
+110 KEEKSTLDKTVDTTTSVIGALGDAHNAAQKKEKTP

-192 MNFIRDGKQVKMR
+192 MNFFRDGKQVKMR

-241 SGGTPINAGISTGEG
+241 SGGTPINAGMSTDNS
-256 SKSAAPAKQ
+256 SKSAASAKPAK
-265 TTDSSAKGNN
+265 DSSAKGNN
-275 ETTGNK
+275 EKTGDE
-281 PGASTDNPAASKDNP
+281 PAASTDNSAVSSNKTAASATGTK
-296 AASKDNPAASS
+296 S
-307 NNPTASAAGAKPT
+307 T

-400 AISVSY
+400 VISVSY
-406 RNGKGAYAPTDVTCE
+406 RNGKGAYAPTDVTCD

-454 LHRIVFVS
+454 LTRIVFVS

>member
-1 MSDNENSN
+1 MSDNENKN
-9 KKLMPEGGSSPPT
+9 KDLKPGGESSPPT
-22 DQVQTTDAPAVD
+22 DQVSQTDAPAVD
-34 SETKDTSSAEEEEKN
+34 SETTDTSSAEEKN
-49 PQTPSTD
+49 QQAPSTD
-56 NDKDKDESQ
+56 NDKNQSHES
-65 GQETEGG
+65 
-72 EEPNENPNK
+72 NE
-81 ENKNDYSETA
+81 
-91 KKVGESLG
+91 G
-99 EKYNKMLEAKK
+99 EKSEKNEDNKSDDSKK
-110 NDNNKD
+110 KEEKSTLDKTVDTTTSVIGALGDAHNAAQKKEKTP

-172 IREEG
+172 IREGG

-192 MNFIRDGKQVKMR
+192 MNFFRDGKQVKMR

-241 SGGTPINAGISTGEG
+241 SGGTPINAGMSTDNG
-256 SKSAAPAKQ
+256 SKSAASAKPAK
-265 TTDSSAKGNN
+265 DSSAKVNN
-275 ETTGNK
+275 EKTGDE
-281 PGASTDNPAASKDNP
+281 PAASTDNS
-296 AASKDNPAASS
+296 AASS
-307 NNPTASAAGAKPT
+307 NKTAASATGAKPT

-400 AISVSY
+400 VISVSY
-406 RNGKGAYAPTDVTCE
+406 RNGKGAYAPTDVTCD

-454 LHRIVFVS
+454 LTRIVFVS

>member
-1 MSDNENSN
+1 MSDNENIN
-9 KKLMPEGGSSPPT
+9 KDLKPEGSSSPPT

-34 SETKDTSSAEEEEKN
+34 SETKDTSSAEEEN
-49 PQTPSTD
+49 QQAPSTD
-56 NDKDKDESQ
+56 NDNDESQ

-72 EEPNENPNK
+72 EEPNK
-81 ENKNDYSETA
+81 ENKNDFSETA
-91 KKVGESLG
+91 KKVSKSLTD
-99 EKYNKMLEAKK
+99 KYNELKEAKK
-110 NDNNKD
+110 NDNKKD

-122 KDLNEVQVDKAF
+122 KDLNEVQVDKTF

-192 MNFIRDGKQVKMR
+192 MNFFRDGKQVKMR

-241 SGGTPINAGISTGEG
+241 SGGTPINAGMSTDNG
-256 SKSAAPAKQ
+256 SKSAASAKPAK
-265 TTDSSAKGNN
+265 DSSAKGNN
-275 ETTGNK
+275 EKTGDK
-281 PGASTDNPAASKDNP
+281 PAASSEKPAASTDNSAVSSNKTAASATGTK
-296 AASKDNPAASS
+296 S
-307 NNPTASAAGAKPT
+307 T

-400 AISVSY
+400 TISVSY
-406 RNGKGAYAPTDVTCE
+406 RNGKGAYAPTDVTCD

-454 LHRIVFVS
+454 LTRIVFVS

>member
-1 MSDNENSN
+1 
-9 KKLMPEGGSSPPT
+9 MPEGGSSPPT
-22 DQVQTTDAPAVD
+22 EENPPA
-34 SETKDTSSAEEEEKN
+34 
-49 PQTPSTD
+49 PSTD
-56 NDKDKDESQ
+56 KDKNQRHESN
-65 GQETEGG
+65 EG
-72 EEPNENPNK
+72 K
-81 ENKNDYSETA
+81 KSE
-91 KKVGESLG
+91 KSE
-99 EKYNKMLEAKK
+99 
-110 NDNNKD
+110 DNNSDDSKKKEEKSTLD
-116 SLGDQM
+116 KVVDTTTSVIGALGDAHNAAQKKEKTPSLGDQM
-122 KDLNEVQVDKAF
+122 KDLSEVQVDKAF

-192 MNFIRDGKQVKMR
+192 MNFFRDGKQVKMR

-241 SGGTPINAGISTGEG
+241 SGGTPINAGMSTDNG
-256 SKSAAPAKQ
+256 SKSAASAKPAK
-265 TTDSSAKGNN
+265 DSSSKGNN
-275 ETTGNK
+275 EKTGDE
-281 PGASTDNPAASKDNP
+281 PAASTDNS
-296 AASKDNPAASS
+296 AASS
-307 NNPTASAAGAKPT
+307 NKTAASAAGAKPT

-346 VETTMDISI
+346 VESTMDISI

-368 LLGVL
+368 LLGIL

-400 AISVSY
+400 VISVSY

-454 LHRIVFVS
+454 LTRIVFVS

>member
-1 MSDNENSN
+1 MSDNENNN
-9 KKLMPEGGSSPPT
+9 KDLKPGGESSPPT
-22 DQVQTTDAPAVD
+22 EENLQAP
-34 SETKDTSSAEEEEKN
+34 
-49 PQTPSTD
+49 PTD
-56 NDKDKDESQ
+56 NDKNQSHESNEGKKSEKSEDNKSDDSKKKEEKSTLDKAVDTTTSVIGALGDAHNAAQ
-65 GQETEGG
+65 K
-72 EEPNENPNK
+72 K
-81 ENKNDYSETA
+81 EKTP
-91 KKVGESLG
+91 
-99 EKYNKMLEAKK
+99 
-110 NDNNKD
+110 

-122 KDLNEVQVDKAF
+122 KDLNEVQIDKAF

-192 MNFIRDGKQVKMR
+192 MNFFRDGKQVKMR

-241 SGGTPINAGISTGEG
+241 SGGTPINAGMSTDNG
-256 SKSAAPAKQ
+256 SKSAASAKPAK
-265 TTDSSAKGNN
+265 DSSSKGNN
-275 ETTGNK
+275 EKTGDE
-281 PGASTDNPAASKDNP
+281 PAASTDNS
-296 AASKDNPAASS
+296 AASS
-307 NNPTASAAGAKPT
+307 NKTAASAAGAKPT

-346 VETTMDISI
+346 VESTMDISI

-368 LLGVL
+368 LLGIL

-400 AISVSY
+400 VISVSY

-454 LHRIVFVS
+454 LTRIVFVS

>member
-1 MSDNENSN
+1 MSDNENKN
-9 KKLMPEGGSSPPT
+9 NNLMPEGGSSPPT
-22 DQVQTTDAPAVD
+22 DQVPTTDAPAVD
-34 SETKDTSSAEEEEKN
+34 SETNDTSSAENEEEN
-49 PQTPSTD
+49 QQTPSTD
-56 NDKDKDESQ
+56 NDNDESQ

-72 EEPNENPNK
+72 EEPDGNKKENENPNK
-81 ENKNDYSETA
+81 ENKNDLPNTIGNSVG
-91 KKVGESLG
+91 KVVKEGMDAWKATSNAG
-99 EKYNKMLEAKK
+99 K
-110 NDNNKD
+110 DN

-241 SGGTPINAGISTGEG
+241 SGGTPINAGISTDNG
-256 SKSAAPAKQ
+256 SKSAAPAKP
-265 TTDSSAKGNN
+265 TTDSSSKGNN
-275 ETTGNK
+275 GKTGEK
-281 PGASTDNPAASKDNP
+281 PAASTDNSAASTE
-296 AASKDNPAASS
+296 
-307 NNPTASAAGAKPT
+307 NPTASSNKTAASATGAKPT

-406 RNGKGAYAPTDVTCE
+406 RNGKGAYAPTDVNCE

-428 PDMLESGDE
+428 PNMLESGDE

>member
-1 MSDNENSN
+1 MSDNENN
-9 KKLMPEGGSSPPT
+9 NNDLIPEGGSSPPT
-22 DQVQTTDAPAVD
+22 DQVSQTDTPAVD
-34 SETKDTSSAEEEEKN
+34 SETTDTSSAEEKEEK
-49 PQTPSTD
+49 PQGPSAD
-56 NDKDKDESQ
+56 NDNDESQ

-72 EEPNENPNK
+72 EEPNK
-81 ENKNDYSETA
+81 ENKNDFSETA
-91 KKVGESLG
+91 KNVGKSLTQ
-99 EKYNKMLEAKK
+99 KYNELLEAKK
-110 NDNNKD
+110 NDNKKD

-122 KDLNEVQVDKAF
+122 KDLNEVQVDKTF

-192 MNFIRDGKQVKMR
+192 MNFFRDGKQVKMR

-241 SGGTPINAGISTGEG
+241 SGGTPINAGMSTDNG
-256 SKSAAPAKQ
+256 SKSAASAKPAK
-265 TTDSSAKGNN
+265 DSSAKGNN
-275 ETTGNK
+275 EKTGDK
-281 PGASTDNPAASKDNP
+281 PAASSEKPAASTDNS
-296 AASKDNPAASS
+296 AASS
-307 NNPTASAAGAKPT
+307 NKTAASATGAKPT

-400 AISVSY
+400 TISVSY
-406 RNGKGAYAPTDVTCE
+406 RNGKGAYAPTDVTCD

-454 LHRIVFVS
+454 LTRIVFVS

>member
-1 MSDNENSN
+1 
-9 KKLMPEGGSSPPT
+9 MPEGGSSPPT
-22 DQVQTTDAPAVD
+22 DQVSQTDAPAVD
-34 SETKDTSSAEEEEKN
+34 SETTDTSSAEEEN
-49 PQTPSTD
+49 QQAPSTD
-56 NDKDKDESQ
+56 NDKNQSHESNECEKSEKNEDNKSDDSKKKEEKSTLDKAVDTTTSVIGALGDAHNAAQ
-65 GQETEGG
+65 K
-72 EEPNENPNK
+72 K
-81 ENKNDYSETA
+81 EKTP
-91 KKVGESLG
+91 
-99 EKYNKMLEAKK
+99 
-110 NDNNKD
+110 

-192 MNFIRDGKQVKMR
+192 MNFFRDGKQVKMR

-256 SKSAAPAKQ
+256 SKSAAPAKP
-265 TTDSSAKGNN
+265 TTDPSAKGNN
-275 ETTGNK
+275 GKTGDK
-281 PGASTDNPAASKDNP
+281 PAASTENPATSTDNS
-296 AASKDNPAASS
+296 AASS
-307 NNPTASAAGAKPT
+307 NKTAASAAGAKPT
-320 ISTTPTMSVGYS
+320 IATTPTMSVGYS

>member
-1 MSDNENSN
+1 MSDNENN
-9 KKLMPEGGSSPPT
+9 NNDLMPEGGSSPPT
-22 DQVQTTDAPAVD
+22 DQDPKTDATAVGSETTD
-34 SETKDTSSAEEEEKN
+34 TGSAEEEN
-49 PQTPSTD
+49 QQAPSTD
-56 NDKDKDESQ
+56 NDNDESQ

-72 EEPNENPNK
+72 EEPNK
-81 ENKNDYSETA
+81 ENKNDFSETA
-91 KKVGESLG
+91 KKVSKSLTD
-99 EKYNKMLEAKK
+99 KYNELKEAKK
-110 NDNNKD
+110 NDNKKD

-122 KDLNEVQVDKAF
+122 KDLNEVQVDKTF

-192 MNFIRDGKQVKMR
+192 MNFFRDGKQVKMR

-241 SGGTPINAGISTGEG
+241 SGGTPINAGISTDNG
-256 SKSAAPAKQ
+256 SKSAASAKP
-265 TTDSSAKGNN
+265 TTDSSSKGNN
-275 ETTGNK
+275 GKTGDK
-281 PGASTDNPAASKDNP
+281 PAASTDNPST
-296 AASKDNPAASS
+296 SS
-307 NNPTASAAGAKPT
+307 NKPTASAAGAKPT

-454 LHRIVFVS
+454 LTRIVFVS